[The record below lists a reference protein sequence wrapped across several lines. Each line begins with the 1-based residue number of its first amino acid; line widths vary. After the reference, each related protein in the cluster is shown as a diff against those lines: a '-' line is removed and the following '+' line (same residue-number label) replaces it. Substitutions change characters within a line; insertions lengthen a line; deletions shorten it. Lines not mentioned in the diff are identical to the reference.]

1 MQIKIQDGIVD
12 LSGEPILKRI
22 NLEINTQSKIG
33 IVGRNGCG
41 KTTLLRLLAGE
52 LHLSKDN
59 PEIKSFFTVSGKP
72 SIGTLNQIAFK
83 DDNVSLL
90 EEIRG
95 AYADIIKMK
104 EDMDNTLSS
113 SMRGEN

>member
-52 LHLSKDN
+52 LKLSKDYSDV
-59 PEIKSFFTVSGKP
+59 KSIYTVSGMK
-72 SIGTLNQIAFK
+72 SEVFMQILSRFVMK
-83 DDNVSLL
+83 LKSFVS
-90 EEIRG
+90 E
-95 AYADIIKMK
+95 
-104 EDMDNTLSS
+104 
-113 SMRGEN
+113 